1 MGNPLLNGLE
11 PMSKSRSLVAALIC
25 SLVAM
30 PAISNAQAADSTKG
44 QVADST
50 KDEAKDFVH
59 DVLRGL
65 LGPHRNVFVQ
75 GGFTRGDR
83 FVLQQAANTI
93 DGERSLQGSTGYNVG
108 LGVGVDFLLRQGLRA
123 TYTFSSRNLN
133 FKTNNGNGSDALDID
148 DVGTLKSHTLAVEV
162 MRYMLPARA
171 SFTPYGTLG
180 VQGTWWVLDEK
191 SLFVTS
197 NGAGTP
203 FSVGPL
209 FSFGVQF
216 KASHQWS
223 GRLEA
228 TLSSEHNPFT
238 GNKSFRAFS
247 GPTIDEPT
255 NVNRTNYRLAVVYN
269 LDKRRMPAVPLPVAH
284 K

>member
-1 MGNPLLNGLE
+1 
-11 PMSKSRSLVAALIC
+11 MSNSRWLVAGLIC

-30 PAISNAQAADSTKG
+30 PTISSAQAPDSTKE
-44 QVADST
+44 
-50 KDEAKDFVH
+50 EAKDFVH

-65 LGPHRNVFVQ
+65 LGPNRNLFVQ

-123 TYTFSSRNLN
+123 SYTFSSRNLN

-148 DVGTLKSHTLAVEV
+148 DVGTLKSHTATVEL

-171 SFTPYGTLG
+171 AFTPYGTLG

-203 FSVGPL
+203 FSIGPL

-228 TLSSEHNPFT
+228 MLSSEHNPFT
-238 GNKSFRAFS
+238 GNKSFRALS

-269 LDKRRMPAVPLPVAH
+269 LGKPGMPTGTLPVAH

>member
-1 MGNPLLNGLE
+1 
-11 PMSKSRSLVAALIC
+11 MSKSRWLVPALIC

-30 PAISNAQAADSTKG
+30 PTISNAQAADSTKEQAQNFG
-44 QVADST
+44 
-50 KDEAKDFVH
+50 H
-59 DVLRGL
+59 DVLKAL
-65 LGPHRNVFVQ
+65 FGPNKNLFVN

-83 FVLQQAANTI
+83 FVLQQAVPAAL
-93 DGERSLQGSTGYNVG
+93 GERSLEGATGYNVG
-108 LGVGVDFLLRQGLRA
+108 GGVGVDFLARQGLRLS
-123 TYTFSSRNLN
+123 YTFSSRNLN

-148 DVGTLKSHTLAVEV
+148 DVGRLKSHTATLEV

-171 SFTPYGTLG
+171 RFTPYGTIG

-191 SLFVTS
+191 TVTIVPPTGAVTNVLLVTS

-216 KASHQWS
+216 KPTNQWS

-228 TLSSEHNPFT
+228 TLASEHNPFT
-238 GNKSFRAFS
+238 GNKSFRALS
-247 GPTIDEPT
+247 GPNIDEPSSI
-255 NVNRTNYRLAVVYN
+255 NRTDYRLAVVYSFG
-269 LDKRRMPAVPLPVAH
+269 KKAAPAGQHLPVA
-284 K
+284 KK